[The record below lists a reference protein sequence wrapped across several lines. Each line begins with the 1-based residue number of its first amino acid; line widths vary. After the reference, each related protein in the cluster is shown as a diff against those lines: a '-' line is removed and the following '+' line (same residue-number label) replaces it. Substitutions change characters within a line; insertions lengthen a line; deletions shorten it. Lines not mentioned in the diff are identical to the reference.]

1 MRVTNRS
8 TPLQS
13 LMLISPP
20 ARSSNPNRRPLAYTI
35 EKLESLLKWRV
46 ESGATTLSELMDVAT
61 KTKAES
67 G

>member
-1 MRVTNRS
+1 
-8 TPLQS
+8 
-13 LMLISPP
+13 MLISPP